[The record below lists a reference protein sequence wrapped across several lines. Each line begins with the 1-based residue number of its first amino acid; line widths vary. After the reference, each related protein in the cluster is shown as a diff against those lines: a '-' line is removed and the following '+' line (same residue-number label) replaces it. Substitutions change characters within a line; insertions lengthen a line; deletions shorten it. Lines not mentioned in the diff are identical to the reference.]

1 MSDEHPMFELL
12 IWNPQSPN
20 NTSKVLDWLRTQPG
34 KDIVGYIQIGQQ
46 KPHQITHRNR
56 HTWEKI
62 LFDFVSQDQQIAALT
77 ELVQLTEEYG
87 GYDDE
92 SKSDECPRGTHE
104 SLDDA
109 LGCWKCQNASLR
121 SRGIKNESR

>member
-1 MSDEHPMFELL
+1 MSEKQPVLDLL
-12 IWNPQSPN
+12 IWNPQSPSS
-20 NTSKVLDWLRTQPG
+20 TSKVLDWLRTQPR

-62 LFDFVSQDQQIAALT
+62 LFDFMIQDQQRAALT

-87 GYDDE
+87 GYDVE
-92 SKSDECPRGTHE
+92 
-104 SLDDA
+104 
-109 LGCWKCQNASLR
+109 
-121 SRGIKNESR
+121 NEE

>member
-1 MSDEHPMFELL
+1 MSEKQPTLDLL
-12 IWNPQSPN
+12 VWNPQSPSS
-20 NTSKVLDWLRTQPG
+20 TSKVLDWLRIQPS
-34 KDIVGYIQIGQQ
+34 KDIVGYVQIGQQ

-62 LFDFVSQDQQIAALT
+62 LFDFVSQDQQRAALT

-87 GYDDE
+87 GYDNE
-92 SKSDECPRGTHE
+92 SKNNECPKGTHE

-121 SRGIKNESR
+121 SRRAKNESR